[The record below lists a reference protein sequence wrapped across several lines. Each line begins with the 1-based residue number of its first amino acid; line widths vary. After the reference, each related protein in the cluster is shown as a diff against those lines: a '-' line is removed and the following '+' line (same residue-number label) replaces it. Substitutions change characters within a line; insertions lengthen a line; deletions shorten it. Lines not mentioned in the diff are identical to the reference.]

1 MYNSTFQSKVYLF
14 FSRTCL
20 NLIEDVPSS
29 IEEELDLISSV
40 SLLQD
45 FNVNILP
52 LQGKFN

>member
-1 MYNSTFQSKVYLF
+1 MYNSSFQPKVYLF

-45 FNVNILP
+45 FNVHILP
-52 LQGKFN
+52 LQGKFY